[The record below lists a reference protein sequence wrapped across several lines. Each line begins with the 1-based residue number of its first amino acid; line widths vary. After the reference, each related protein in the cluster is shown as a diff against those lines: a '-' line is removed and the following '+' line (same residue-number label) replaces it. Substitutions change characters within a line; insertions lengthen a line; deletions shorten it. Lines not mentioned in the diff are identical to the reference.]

1 MVRSRLKFFNFYK
14 KNNSK
19 SIRIVCSY
27 KFFNCKFINWKFYIK
42 INNVKIKKINNT
54 NSFYN
59 LKIIKII
66 NSDKI
71 VNIINF

>member
-19 SIRIVCSY
+19 SIRIVCSH
-27 KFFNCKFINWKFYIK
+27 KFFNCEFINWKFYIK